1 MNKNARFQRLAGAD
15 FTVVSSTGV
24 RSGTSAGRPGGVWG
38 YRELLRLLVRRDLQ
52 ARYRDSFLGFLWTL
66 LRPLVLFGMYFV
78 VLGQVLGAAR
88 GIPDFAVYLFSGLT
102 IFGLFSDTVVSATSS
117 ILANAGLVKKVYI
130 PRQLYPLAAAGGASF
145 MFAMQLIVLIVAAVA
160 LQSVSVDSG
169 LLWFIPSVALVLLYA
184 TALGILL
191 SALNVYLR
199 DIQYLVE
206 IAVMLTLWA
215 SPVLYSWSMVKTVMA
230 QFHLPDWFLE
240 FYTNNP
246 ITLAVLGFHH
256 VFWRSGTDA
265 DYPDALAIRMAVAFV
280 VGIILLL
287 VSQRVFA
294 RLQGNF
300 AQEL

>member
-1 MNKNARFQRLAGAD
+1 VFGGEKGSVNKNARFQRLAGAD

-130 PRQLYPLAAAGGASF
+130 PRQLSQLSPCSPSQSTLDCCGSSRAWPSF
-145 MFAMQLIVLIVAAVA
+145 SSTRQL
-160 LQSVSVDSG
+160 SE
-169 LLWFIPSVALVLLYA
+169 YCCR
-184 TALGILL
+184 L
-191 SALNVYLR
+191 SMC
-199 DIQYLVE
+199 I
-206 IAVMLTLWA
+206 
-215 SPVLYSWSMVKTVMA
+215 
-230 QFHLPDWFLE
+230 
-240 FYTNNP
+240 
-246 ITLAVLGFHH
+246 
-256 VFWRSGTDA
+256 
-265 DYPDALAIRMAVAFV
+265 
-280 VGIILLL
+280 
-287 VSQRVFA
+287 
-294 RLQGNF
+294 
-300 AQEL
+300 